1 MYRLLLIV
9 AIVGAASDEIFEAVR
24 AVARGDSVLG
34 LLNQEKQH
42 YDAAMVLL
50 AISEAVRL
58 GALDENDA
66 RDVLDA
72 TRYEREAFAAGHDD
86 DNMKIS
92 FVRGDYD
99 GLADDETRGSLTGK
113 SVGDHLSITAGLLTP
128 LVWNENALS
137 IDRAKSVVFDLQF
150 VDDATLGGRDDLG
163 FLTSTPNGLS
173 FYRQVTAYRTQR
185 SSGGSPDDDGWNH
198 PDRFRD
204 AHKVCWE
211 DDVAMGTLT
220 AAMLVE
226 YHLEALD
233 DAERGRLGDVLA
245 GLARGY
251 DDVFGDL
258 RHAYDAT
265 LGEASPMRWTRSLG
279 WGVYGLALMRRTL
292 AALGR
297 DDDAAAAAAV
307 VAHHL
312 ETIVG
317 WQGAGGLWWQNPNG
331 DVAGLSGAPSDD
343 GDVNFVETSGSALI
357 LAAMGEL
364 AAVGA
369 LPATVAGAFD
379 DGIRG
384 LLEYVDG
391 DGDIPNCG
399 KGTSIGAEASY
410 YYSRGVDDP
419 DGCNKAGLVLLAL
432 AHAAA
437 ARPTPAPT
445 PRPTTRPTPRPTTS
459 APSAAPTTPAPTA
472 EESDGASALVA
483 TAAVAA
489 AAMMVSLVI

>member
-1 MYRLLLIV
+1 
-9 AIVGAASDEIFEAVR
+9 
-24 AVARGDSVLG
+24 
-34 LLNQEKQH
+34 
-42 YDAAMVLL
+42 MVLL

-58 GALDENDA
+58 GALDEADA

-128 LVWNENALS
+128 LVWNDAALS

-173 FYRQVTAYRTQR
+173 FYRQVTKYRTQR
-185 SSGGSPDDDGWNH
+185 NSGGSTESDGWNH

-226 YHLEALD
+226 YHLETLD
-233 DAERGRLGDVLA
+233 DAERGRLGDVSP
-245 GLARGY
+245 GSRE
-251 DDVFGDL
+251 
-258 RHAYDAT
+258 AT
-265 LGEASPMRWTRSLG
+265 TTLG

-297 DDDAAAAAAV
+297 DDDAAAAAGV

-317 WQGAGGLWWQNPNG
+317 WQGAEGLWWQNPNG
-331 DVAGLSGAPSDD
+331 DVDGLSGAPSDD

-357 LAAMGEL
+357 LAAMGEM

-369 LPATVAGAFD
+369 LPATAAGAFD

-384 LLEYVDG
+384 LLAYVDG

-419 DGCNKAGLVLLAL
+419 DGCGKAGLCCWRSRTRPPGRRPRRRRAD
-432 AHAAA
+432 AAPDA
-437 ARPTPAPT
+437 APDDVRAERRADDARAEPA
-445 PRPTTRPTPRPTTS
+445 PTTRPTPRPTTICR
-459 APSAAPTTPAPTA
+459 APRRRPRSPTA
-472 EESDGASALVA
+472 PLVA
-483 TAAVAA
+483 TATARRRHGL
-489 AAMMVSLVI
+489 LVTYYGHVPHI